1 MFVFLYDLTI
11 DRWCKFLYSTA
22 LQKTR
27 TFICCWAFQ
36 LCCKCIWIQ

>member
-1 MFVFLYDLTI
+1 MILLQNRCSKI
-11 DRWCKFLYSTA
+11 LYSTA

-36 LCCKCIWIQ
+36 LYSKCIWLQ